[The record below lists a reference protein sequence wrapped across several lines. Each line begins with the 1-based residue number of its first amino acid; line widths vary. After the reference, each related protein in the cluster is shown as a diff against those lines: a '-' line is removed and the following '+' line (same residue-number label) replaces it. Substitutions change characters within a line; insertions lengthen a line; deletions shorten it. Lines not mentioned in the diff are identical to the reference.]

1 MADVKFKDRNGASWL
16 ILTGGTAV
24 FATPDTEST
33 IHYDPLP
40 EDLGPIT
47 AKGGDAPG
55 ALELDQL
62 KQLINAWAG
71 QHAQQVVLQ
80 VTPSKNAGLGWLL
93 LLAALALLS
102 GDRGR

>member
-1 MADVKFKDRNGASWL
+1 MADIKFKDRNGASWV

-24 FATPDTEST
+24 FATPDMEST

-40 EDLGPIT
+40 EDLGPVT

-55 ALELDQL
+55 ARELDEL
-62 KQLINAWAG
+62 RQLINAWAG

-80 VTPSKNAGLGWLL
+80 VTPAKGSGLGWLL
-93 LLAALALLS
+93 LLVLLAVS
-102 GDRGR
+102 SDR